1 MKTNFIKL
9 TAFFTLV
16 TSFAVAQEQD
26 STKTIEEV
34 VITETK
40 FAQNKAKSGR
50 SIEKITQKD
59 LENRKGQSVATVL
72 SQLSGFEVVGN
83 QGSAGKNLDLFVRG
97 GNTSQVLILIDGNPV
112 LDASSISTTY
122 DLRLLPVDQVESIEI
137 LKGASTVLY
146 GANAAAAVINIT
158 LKKAEKNNI
167 SGSAYLN
174 VGTQNTTENHKLH
187 GKESNQG
194 FSFNGSNGKVSFLT
208 SLNSTEVRGLSEAAG
223 ANFED
228 DIFSRLNLNQQFGV
242 KVTNK
247 LNLDFFANY
256 DKLKSTFDDG
266 SFADN
271 TVNQLLGEQFRAGFT
286 PSYKYKKGEFKIN
299 SSFGLLEREYTNFD
313 LFSGI
318 TNSSYK
324 SRNVNVDAFNKYN
337 VLSSLYLITGVQ
349 FQFFDM
355 NQVTPYGNIAE
366 NVTKFNTVDPYLT
379 AVYET
384 KFGLNVNTGIRY
396 HKHSV
401 YNESLI
407 WNVNP
412 SFNISKLGLK
422 LFGSVGGAVVS
433 PSLYQ
438 VYSPYGNLALTP
450 QENTTAELGL
460 EKSFLNKKVIFT
472 GAAFFREQ
480 DNSIEF
486 GNLPNPP
493 YGQYINIAGINKSK
507 GFETSVTIKPIK
519 KVTVN
524 GNYTFVEND
533 LAIARF
539 VAKHRA
545 NANLAID
552 ITKKISWSAQ
562 YQYINQRD
570 VAYFD
575 SMTFATI
582 ATQVPSYQLVHMIC
596 KKIPE
601 NYRYPFGDTVGIA
614 DRFPLLVPGT
624 CKADHR
630 GHGYI
635 PIGWK
640 SKTENRQTSFQ
651 LFQ

>member
-9 TAFFTLV
+9 AAFFTLV
-16 TSFAVAQEQD
+16 TSFAIAQEQD

-34 VITETK
+34 VITDTK
-40 FAQNKAKSGR
+40 FAQSKAKSGR

-59 LENRKGQSVATVL
+59 LEQRKGQSVATVL

-97 GNTSQVLILIDGNPV
+97 GNTNQVLILIDGNPV
-112 LDASSISTTY
+112 VDASSISSTY

-146 GANAAAAVINIT
+146 GPNGASAVINIT
-158 LKKAEKNNI
+158 LKKAVKNKV
-167 SGSAYLN
+167 SGTAYVN

-208 SLNSTEVRGLSEAAG
+208 SLNSTEVKGLSEAAG
-223 ANFED
+223 VNFED
-228 DIFSRLNLNQQFGV
+228 DSFSRLNLNQQFGV
-242 KVTNK
+242 KVNGK

-256 DKLKSTFDDG
+256 DKLRSTFDDG

-271 TVNQLLGEQFRAGFT
+271 EFNSLSSEQFRAGFT
-286 PSYKYKKGEFKIN
+286 PTFKYKKGEFKIN
-299 SSFGLLEREYTNFD
+299 SSFGLLEREYTNYD
-313 LFSGI
+313 MWSGI
-318 TNSSYK
+318 SNSSYK

-337 VLSSLYLITGVQ
+337 LSSSLYLVTGVQ

-355 NQVTPYGNIAE
+355 NQFTPYGDILG
-366 NVTKFNTVDPYLT
+366 NVAKFNVVDPYVT

-384 KFGLNVNTGIRY
+384 KFGLNLNTGIRY

-401 YNESLI
+401 YDDYLI
-407 WNVNP
+407 WNLNP
-412 SFNISKLGLK
+412 SYTISKLGLK
-422 LFGSVGGAVVS
+422 FYGSVGGAVVS
-433 PSLYQ
+433 PTLYQ
-438 VYSPYGNLALTP
+438 VYSPYGNSALKP
-450 QENTTAELGL
+450 QENQTAELGL

-480 DNSIEF
+480 DNSIVF
-486 GNLPNPP
+486 GSLPSPP
-493 YGQYINIAGINKSK
+493 WGQYVNITGINKSK
-507 GFETSVTIKPIK
+507 GFETSVTIKPIQ
-519 KVTVN
+519 KVTVS

-533 LAIARF
+533 ELIARF

-545 NANLAID
+545 NANLSLD
-552 ITKKISWSAQ
+552 ITKNISWSAQ

-575 SMTFATI
+575 SMTYATV
-582 ATQVPSYQLVHMIC
+582 ATEVPSYQLVHTNLSV
-596 KKIPE
+596 KVSSNLSLFAAVQNVFNE
-601 NYRYPFGDTVGIA
+601 EFVETVG
-614 DRFPLLVPGT
+614 FT
-624 CKADHR
+624 SR
-630 GHGYI
+630 GRNYKFGLNL
-635 PIGWK
+635 K
-640 SKTENRQTSFQ
+640 F
-651 LFQ
+651 

>member
-9 TAFFTLV
+9 AAFFTLV
-16 TSFAVAQEQD
+16 TSFAMAQEQD
-26 STKTIEEV
+26 ATKTIEEV
-34 VITETK
+34 VITDTK
-40 FAQNKAKSGR
+40 FAQSKAKSGR

-59 LENRKGQSVATVL
+59 LEQRQGQSVATVL

-97 GNTSQVLILIDGNPV
+97 GNTTQVLILIDGNPV
-112 LDASSISTTY
+112 VDASSISSTY

-146 GANAAAAVINIT
+146 GPNGASAVINIT
-158 LKKAEKNNI
+158 LKKAVKNKI
-167 SGSAYLN
+167 SGTAYVN

-208 SLNSTEVRGLSEAAG
+208 SLNSTEVKGLSEAAG
-223 ANFED
+223 VNFED

-242 KVTNK
+242 KVNSK

-256 DKLKSTFDDG
+256 DKLRSTFDDG

-271 TVNQLLGEQFRAGFT
+271 EFNSLSSEQFRAGFT
-286 PSYKYKKGEFKIN
+286 PTFKYKKGEFKIN
-299 SSFGLLEREYTNFD
+299 SSFGLLEREYTNYD
-313 LFSGI
+313 MWSGI
-318 TNSSYK
+318 SNSSYK

-337 VLSSLYLITGVQ
+337 LSSSLYLVTGVQ

-355 NQVTPYGNIAE
+355 NQFTPYGDILG
-366 NVTKFNTVDPYLT
+366 NVAKFNVVDPYVT

-401 YNESLI
+401 YDDYLI
-407 WNVNP
+407 WNLNP
-412 SFNISKLGLK
+412 SYTISKLGLK
-422 LFGSVGGAVVS
+422 FYGSVGGAVVS
-433 PSLYQ
+433 PTLYQ
-438 VYSPYGNLALTP
+438 VYSPYGNSALKP
-450 QENTTAELGL
+450 QENQTAELGL
-460 EKSFLNKKVIFT
+460 EKSFLNKKIIFT

-480 DNSIEF
+480 DNSIVF
-486 GNLPNPP
+486 GSLPSPP
-493 YGQYINIAGINKSK
+493 WGQYVNITGINKSK
-507 GFETSVTIKPIK
+507 GFETSVTIKPIQ
-519 KVTVN
+519 KVTVS

-533 LAIARF
+533 ELIARF

-545 NANLAID
+545 NANLSFD
-552 ITKKISWSAQ
+552 ITKNISWSAQ

-575 SMTFATI
+575 SMTYATV
-582 ATQVPSYQLVHMIC
+582 ATEVPSYQLVHTNLSV
-596 KKIPE
+596 KVSSNLSLFAAVQNVFNE
-601 NYRYPFGDTVGIA
+601 EFVETVG
-614 DRFPLLVPGT
+614 FT
-624 CKADHR
+624 SR
-630 GHGYI
+630 GRNYKFGLNL
-635 PIGWK
+635 K
-640 SKTENRQTSFQ
+640 F
-651 LFQ
+651 

>member
-9 TAFFTLV
+9 ATFLTLG
-16 TSFAVAQEQD
+16 TSFAIAQEQD
-26 STKTIEEV
+26 ATKTIEEV
-34 VITETK
+34 VITDTK
-40 FAQNKAKSGR
+40 FAQSKAKSGR

-59 LENRKGQSVATVL
+59 LEQRKGQSVATVL

-97 GNTSQVLILIDGNPV
+97 GNTNQVLILIDGNPV
-112 LDASSISTTY
+112 VDASSISSTY

-146 GANAAAAVINIT
+146 GANAATAVINIT
-158 LKKAEKNNI
+158 LKKAVKNKI
-167 SGSAYLN
+167 SGTAYVN

-223 ANFED
+223 VNFED

-242 KVTNK
+242 KVNGK

-256 DKLKSTFDDG
+256 DKLRSTFDDG

-271 TVNQLLGEQFRAGFT
+271 EFNSLSSEQFRAGFT
-286 PSYKYKKGEFKIN
+286 PTYKYKKGEFKIN
-299 SSFGLLEREYTNFD
+299 SSFGILERDYT
-313 LFSGI
+313 
-318 TNSSYK
+318 SSFYK

-337 VLSSLYLITGVQ
+337 VLSSLYLVTGVQ

-355 NQVTPYGNIAE
+355 NQFTPYGDILG
-366 NVTKFNTVDPYLT
+366 NVAKFNVVDPYVT

-384 KFGLNVNTGIRY
+384 KIGLNINTGIRY

-401 YNESLI
+401 YNDYLI
-407 WNVNP
+407 WNFNP
-412 SFNISKLGLK
+412 SYTISKLGLK
-422 LFGSVGGAVVS
+422 FYGSVGGAVVS
-433 PSLYQ
+433 PTLYQ
-438 VYSPYGNLALTP
+438 VYSPYGNAALTP
-450 QENTTAELGL
+450 EENKTAELGL

-480 DNSIEF
+480 DNSIVF
-486 GNLPNPP
+486 GSLPSPP
-493 YGQYINIAGINKSK
+493 WGQYVNIAGINKSK
-507 GFETSVTIKPIK
+507 GFETNVTIKPIQ
-519 KVTVN
+519 KVSVS

-533 LAIARF
+533 ALIARF

-545 NANLAID
+545 NANLSVD
-552 ITKKISWSAQ
+552 ITKNISWSAQ

-575 SMTFATI
+575 STTFATV
-582 ATQVPSYQLVHMIC
+582 ATQVPAYQLVHTNLSVKLSTNLSMFAAVQNVFN
-596 KKIPE
+596 E
-601 NYRYPFGDTVGIA
+601 DFVETVG
-614 DRFPLLVPGT
+614 FT
-624 CKADHR
+624 SR
-630 GHGYI
+630 GRNYKLGLNL
-635 PIGWK
+635 K
-640 SKTENRQTSFQ
+640 F
-651 LFQ
+651 

>member
-1 MKTNFIKL
+1 MKTNFIQL
-9 TAFFTLV
+9 AAFFTLV
-16 TSFAVAQEQD
+16 TSFAIAQEQD

-34 VITETK
+34 VITDTK
-40 FAQNKAKSGR
+40 FAQSKAKSGR

-59 LENRKGQSVATVL
+59 LEQRKGQSVATVL

-97 GNTSQVLILIDGNPV
+97 GNTNQVLILIDGNPV
-112 LDASSISTTY
+112 LDASSISSTY

-146 GANAAAAVINIT
+146 GPNGASAVINIT
-158 LKKAEKNNI
+158 LKKAVKNKI
-167 SGSAYLN
+167 SGTAYVN

-208 SLNSTEVRGLSEAAG
+208 SLNSTEVKGLSEAAG
-223 ANFED
+223 VNFED
-228 DIFSRLNLNQQFGV
+228 DSFSRLNLNQQFGV
-242 KVTNK
+242 KVNGK

-256 DKLKSTFDDG
+256 DKLISTFDDG

-271 TVNQLLGEQFRAGFT
+271 EFNSLSSEQFRTGFT
-286 PSYKYKKGEFKIN
+286 PTFKYKKGEFKIN

-313 LFSGI
+313 MWSGI
-318 TNSSYK
+318 SNSSFK

-337 VLSSLYLITGVQ
+337 LSSSLYLVTGVQ

-355 NQVTPYGNIAE
+355 NQFTPYGDILG
-366 NVTKFNTVDPYLT
+366 NVAKFNVVDPYVT

-401 YNESLI
+401 YDDYLI
-407 WNVNP
+407 WNLNP
-412 SFNISKLGLK
+412 SYTISKLGLK
-422 LFGSVGGAVVS
+422 FYGSVGGAVVS
-433 PSLYQ
+433 PTLYQ
-438 VYSPYGNLALTP
+438 VYSPYGNSALTP

-460 EKSFLNKKVIFT
+460 EKSFLNKKIIFT

-480 DNSIEF
+480 DNSIVF
-486 GNLPNPP
+486 GSLPSPP
-493 YGQYINIAGINKSK
+493 WGQYVNISGINKSK
-507 GFETSVTIKPIK
+507 GFETSVTIKPIQ
-519 KVTVN
+519 KVTVS

-533 LAIARF
+533 ELISRF

-545 NANLAID
+545 NANLSLD
-552 ITKKISWSAQ
+552 ITKNISWSAQ

-575 SMTFATI
+575 SMTYATV
-582 ATQVPSYQLVHMIC
+582 ATEVPSYQLVHTNLSV
-596 KKIPE
+596 KISSNLSLFVAVQNVFNE
-601 NYRYPFGDTVGIA
+601 EFVETVG
-614 DRFPLLVPGT
+614 FT
-624 CKADHR
+624 SR
-630 GHGYI
+630 GRNYKFGLNL
-635 PIGWK
+635 K
-640 SKTENRQTSFQ
+640 F
-651 LFQ
+651 